1 MVPRGYRT
9 LVLWIAW
16 SVATIVIYAGMYH
29 DTDVWAFV
37 RDDPTRIT
45 WAILGLF
52 AVGMVSSF
60 ILTVLITLETLSV
73 DKLELTAKRSG
84 WLGIDYSKKTLCV
97 SNYFDSLKT
106 VVDNNGVI
114 NVEALVNVEFSVY
127 GRTAHALEVIGNLL
141 ITLGLVGTVV
151 GLTLTLTGLTSSL
164 EALGQD
170 QEQLLRGLRGA
181 MGGMGTAFYTTLLGS
196 VLGGVLLRVFAQIN
210 QNGIESLENA
220 LTRICLVYCSAD
232 FKPSTERDIRSLNAE
247 IEKFN
252 QNVSFLN
259 KHVDE
264 AKRIIADFS
273 DEMGKLRGI
282 EEKENDS
289 IQKTLITRRK
299 YLNSLRDEFQLKRM
313 NRGSWFKVFIKS
325 FRKE

>member
-1 MVPRGYRT
+1 
-9 LVLWIAW
+9 
-16 SVATIVIYAGMYH
+16 VIYAGMYH
-29 DTDVWAFV
+29 DTDVWGFV
-37 RDDPTRIT
+37 QDDPTRIT

-52 AVGMVSSF
+52 AVGIISSF
-60 ILTVLITLETLSV
+60 VLTVMITLETLSV
-73 DKLELTAKRSG
+73 DKLETIAKRSG
-84 WLGIDYSKKTLCV
+84 WLGIDYSKKSLCV
-97 SNYFDSLKT
+97 ANYFESLKT
-106 VVDNNGVI
+106 IVDNNGDI
-114 NVEALVNVEFSVY
+114 NVEALVQVEFSVY
-127 GRTAHALEVIGNLL
+127 QRTAHALEVIGNLL

-232 FKPSTERDIRSLNAE
+232 FKPSTERDIRSLNTE

-252 QNVSFLN
+252 QNVSFL
-259 KHVDE
+259 KDHVHE
-264 AKRIIADFS
+264 AQRIIADFS
-273 DEMGKLRGI
+273 EEMGKLRGI
-282 EEKENDS
+282 EERENDS
-289 IQKTLITRRK
+289 MQKTLITRQK
-299 YLNSLRDEFQLKRM
+299 YLKSLRDEFQLKRM
-313 NRGSWFKVFIKS
+313 IRGSWLKVFIKS